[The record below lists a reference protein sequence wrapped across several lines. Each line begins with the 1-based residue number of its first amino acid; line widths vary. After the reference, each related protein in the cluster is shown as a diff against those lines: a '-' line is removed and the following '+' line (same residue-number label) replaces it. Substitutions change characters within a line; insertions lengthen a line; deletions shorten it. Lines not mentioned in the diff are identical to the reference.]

1 MKKILKEI
9 LVKQIPVFIVL
20 LIFVALNEY
29 IFTLPSKIL
38 GRIIDMLYDIEA
50 NIHLINKNLL
60 FLLLSAIG
68 ILFTRAVWKT
78 CIGFSTR
85 QFERKLKDKIF
96 TQFMKLNLSSVQN
109 TKNGEL
115 MSYLTKDVGEVRGFL
130 YRTESHVT
138 RIVLTSIIVFITM
151 KNVNTALSLAIVGII
166 LFTMVISLILKK
178 RIELSFKKA
187 QAEFTRVSEYV
198 QESTDAIRTT
208 KAYFGEQKQLDKF
221 IELDENLKNSNIKV
235 DKNATLLDSTV
246 DVCFGLCIATII
258 LFGSRLVLAGKMT
271 IGDLVAFSGY
281 VDLLF
286 VPVYWLPGVLS
297 KFQRAKISYGRLD
310 KVFSLNT
317 EPISLEDSKNFKNKI
332 DGDIEIKDLTFTY
345 PSKEYSNLKNI
356 NISIKKGHK
365 LGIIGTIG
373 SGKTT
378 LANLLLRLYDV
389 PRGTITIDG
398 KDVNDIDLDELRN
411 SICYITQDNFL
422 FSTTI
427 ENNIALFKDEDE
439 KKVFQS
445 VIKSVFKE
453 DLDNMKDGLQTVIG
467 ERGIDL
473 SGGQKQR
480 VVIARSF
487 LLNNNILIFDD
498 CFSALDNKTEEK
510 LLSNLYFEAKDKT
523 CIIISNR
530 ISDVKNSDEIIVLDK
545 GEIVERGKHDDLI
558 ENGGLYAKFYQK
570 QSSN

>member
-1 MKKILKEI
+1 
-9 LVKQIPVFIVL
+9 
-20 LIFVALNEY
+20 
-29 IFTLPSKIL
+29 
-38 GRIIDMLYDIEA
+38 
-50 NIHLINKNLL
+50 
-60 FLLLSAIG
+60 
-68 ILFTRAVWKT
+68 
-78 CIGFSTR
+78 
-85 QFERKLKDKIF
+85 
-96 TQFMKLNLSSVQN
+96 
-109 TKNGEL
+109 
-115 MSYLTKDVGEVRGFL
+115 
-130 YRTESHVT
+130 
-138 RIVLTSIIVFITM
+138 
-151 KNVNTALSLAIVGII
+151 
-166 LFTMVISLILKK
+166 
-178 RIELSFKKA
+178 
-187 QAEFTRVSEYV
+187 
-198 QESTDAIRTT
+198 
-208 KAYFGEQKQLDKF
+208 
-221 IELDENLKNSNIKV
+221 
-235 DKNATLLDSTV
+235 
-246 DVCFGLCIATII
+246 
-258 LFGSRLVLAGKMT
+258 MT

-332 DGDIEIKDLTFTY
+332 DGDIEIKNLTFTY

-530 ISDVKNSDEIIVLDK
+530 ISDVKNSDEIIVLYK
-545 GEIVERGKHDDLI
+545 GEIVERGKHEDLI